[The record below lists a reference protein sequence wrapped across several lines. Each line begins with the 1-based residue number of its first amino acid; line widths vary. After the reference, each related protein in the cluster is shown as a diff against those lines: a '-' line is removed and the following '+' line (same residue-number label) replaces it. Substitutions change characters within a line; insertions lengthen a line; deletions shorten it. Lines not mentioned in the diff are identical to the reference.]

1 MSDKKSFFHDT
12 SLANRLTCTSRRR
25 ELFRSAVALVVIVL
39 AVSGGVA
46 MVDVAGF
53 SRTLHPTALAAVAH

>member
-1 MSDKKSFFHDT
+1 MTGKTAFIHDT

-25 ELFRSAVALVVIVL
+25 ELFRTAVALAVIVL

-46 MVDVAGF
+46 MVDAAGF
-53 SRTLHPTALAAVAH
+53 SHALRPTALATAAH

>member
-1 MSDKKSFFHDT
+1 MTGRQSLIHDT

-25 ELFRSAVALVVIVL
+25 EVFRSVVALAVILL

-53 SRTLHPTALAAVAH
+53 SRALHPTALATAAH

>member
-1 MSDKKSFFHDT
+1 MTDKNAFIRDT

-25 ELFRSAVALVVIVL
+25 ELFRSAVALAVILL

-46 MVDVAGF
+46 MVDVADL
-53 SRTLHPTALAAVAH
+53 SHTLRPTALATAAH